1 MYPKILNAKGEVVT
15 LTPQQDSRAKYWE
28 GVIKNALGYD
38 VSITTLTQVL
48 KAVSE
53 QKFYRLP
60 PAKYMPVIVG
70 EGMAY
75 STNLEVFRSFK
86 IGDDFATGLLNQ
98 GGNNARL
105 AVADAGV
112 DALNIK
118 VFPWGKQIGWSILE
132 LEYASRVGN
141 WDLITEKEASRKE
154 NWDLGIQKLSFL
166 GLSGNTACTGLLNQ
180 TGVTVN
186 TALIT
191 APISVTATASSQ
203 NFSTVVQGIL
213 AAYRANS
220 NHTTW
225 PTHFVVPESDY
236 LGMAAPSS
244 PTYPLKSI
252 LQVLLETFRTMTMN
266 ENFQIL
272 PCAYAGA
279 ALSGASYQNYA
290 LYNADLKSMRLNIPL
305 PYTNTIASTLDGF
318 SFQNVGYGQFT
329 GLLVQRPLELMY
341 FQFPSSGTAN

>member
-1 MYPKILNAKGEVVT
+1 MYPKILNAKGEAVVLNAREAT
-15 LTPQQDSRAKYWE
+15 QSKFWE
-28 GVIKNALGYD
+28 NHIKNALGYE
-38 VSITTLTQVL
+38 VSITTLTQIL

-86 IGDDFATGLLNQ
+86 IGDDFSTGLLNQ
-98 GGNNARL
+98 GGDNSRL
-105 AVADAGV
+105 AVADAGI

-118 VFPWGKQIGWSILE
+118 VYPWGKQIGWTVLQ

-166 GLSGNTACTGLLNQ
+166 GLSGNTACTGLLN
-180 TGVTVN
+180 TAGTTVN
-186 TALIT
+186 SSLIT
-191 APISVTATASSQ
+191 APISVTATASPA
-203 NFSTVVQGIL
+203 NFSTVVQGL
-213 AAYRANS
+213 LLAYRNNC
-220 NHTTW
+220 NHTAW

-252 LQVLLETFRTMTMN
+252 LQVLLETFQTMTMN
-266 ENFQIL
+266 PNFQIL

-279 ALSGASYQNYA
+279 SLSGQTYQNYA
-290 LYNADLKSMRLNIPL
+290 LYNADPKSMRLNIPL

-329 GLLVQRPLELMY
+329 GLLCQRPLEMMY